1 MGQQGQNL
9 FNFVQKWRRMLILGG
24 TMLLDDAR
32 IALLHRETYA
42 AALKGM
48 LSYGEAD
55 DFARRLGITPQY
67 LSNLL
72 DPDHAPPSPRLA
84 ARMVAELPLDRE
96 RRLSLLEHM
105 LLAHERRQRM
115 IASVTAHWREGML
128 PVLLSELVLA
138 NDAANQVSGIEQQT
152 WARMIVE
159 IGDVLLRRFT
169 PVRYL
174 MEYVHIAMIVQ
185 NMQSLL
191 NRGEDALYMAKWI
204 NAILARHSS
213 EDLRRESN
221 AAHLAINSLYAEVI
235 ALRNLKLPKQAD
247 GLGLQIQAL
256 LRTTSDPGAQYWLP
270 HVLRAQAES
279 ICEQPRFT
287 LAYAE
292 ACVDQGR
299 RLTERRGDPDA
310 TDTLLL
316 LDKAL
321 LNAYVAYGSERSL
334 RKAHALTRHL
344 EAQIA
349 AMSLSPIRRAVILA
363 SVTAYYR
370 RTGDADAHRDW
381 LAAYVRLCSQAG
393 LSHQLNRARERY
405 GGQVDTVIAGEH

>member
-1 MGQQGQNL
+1 
-9 FNFVQKWRRMLILGG
+9 
-24 TMLLDDAR
+24 MLLDDAR
-32 IALLHRETYA
+32 VALLHRETYA

-48 LSYGEAD
+48 LLYGEAD

-84 ARMVAELPLDRE
+84 ARIVAALPLDRD
-96 RRLSLLEHM
+96 RKLALLEHM
-105 LLAHERRQRM
+105 LLAHEHRQRM
-115 IASVTAHWREGML
+115 IASLTMQWREGLL
-128 PVLLSELVLA
+128 PVLLSELVQA
-138 NDAANQVSGIEQQT
+138 NDAANQVSAVKQQMC
-152 WARMIVE
+152 ARMIVE

-204 NAILARHSS
+204 SAIMARHSA
-213 EDLRRESN
+213 EDLRREPN
-221 AAHLAINSLYAEVI
+221 AVHFAINGLYAEVI

-247 GLGLQIQAL
+247 QLGLQIQAL
-256 LRTTSDPGAQYWLP
+256 LRTTSDPGARYWLP

-287 LAYAE
+287 LSHAE

-299 RLTERRGDPDA
+299 RLMERHGASDA
-310 TDTLLL
+310 ADTLLL

-321 LNAYVAYGSERSL
+321 LNAYIAYGSERSL
-334 RKAHALTRHL
+334 RKAQALTRHL
-344 EAQIA
+344 EAQVA
-349 AMSLSPIRRAVILA
+349 VANLSQIRRAVILA
-363 SVTAYYR
+363 SLTSYYHVV
-370 RTGDADAHRDW
+370 GEQDAHHTH
-381 LAAYVRLCSQAG
+381 LKSYIQLSLQAG
-393 LSHQLNRARERY
+393 LSHQLTRARERY
-405 GGQVDTVIAGEH
+405 GGQVDMVIAGERTLNGQQVT